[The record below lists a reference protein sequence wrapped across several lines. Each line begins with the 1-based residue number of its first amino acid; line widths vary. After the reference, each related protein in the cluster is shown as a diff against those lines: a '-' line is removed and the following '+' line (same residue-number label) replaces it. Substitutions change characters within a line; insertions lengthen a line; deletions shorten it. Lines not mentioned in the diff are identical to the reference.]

1 MKSILITGVS
11 RGIGLSIAK
20 EFIQNDYFVF
30 GTSRSKFALSKALES
45 NNCEHLI
52 VDVND
57 RDSIASIMKDI
68 PGENNTL
75 DCLVNNAGIT
85 ADQLFIRMKDS
96 EWDDVI
102 NTNLTGIFN
111 ITKPVSKIMLKQ
123 KSGSIIN
130 ISSVSGLMGNAGQ
143 VNYSSSKSALL
154 GFTKSLAKELAPRGI
169 NVNCICPG
177 FIESDM
183 TNELTSDQRDQA
195 LSQIPLGNFG
205 SDTDIAKLTLFLSS
219 DNAKYITGQ
228 SISVDGGMYMQT
240 YLLILRLLR

>member
-1 MKSILITGVS
+1 MKSVLITGVS

-30 GTSRSKFALSKALES
+30 GTSRSKFDLSKALES
-45 NNCEHLI
+45 NNCKHLI

-57 RDSIASIMKDI
+57 RDSIASLMKDI

-111 ITKPVSKIMLKQ
+111 ITKPVSKMMLKQ

-195 LSQIPLGNFG
+195 LNQIPLGSFG

-228 SISVDGGMYMQT
+228 SISVDGGMYM
-240 YLLILRLLR
+240 

>member
-1 MKSILITGVS
+1 MKSVLITGVS

-30 GTSRSKFALSKALES
+30 GTSRSKFDLSKALES
-45 NNCEHLI
+45 NNCKHLV

-57 RDSIASIMKDI
+57 RDSITSIMKDI

-111 ITKPVSKIMLKQ
+111 ITKPVSKMMLKQ

-228 SISVDGGMYMQT
+228 SISVDGGMYM
-240 YLLILRLLR
+240 

>member
-1 MKSILITGVS
+1 MKSVLITGVS

-30 GTSRSKFALSKALES
+30 GTSRSKFDLSKALES
-45 NNCEHLI
+45 NNCKHLI

-57 RDSIASIMKDI
+57 RGSIASIMKDI

-111 ITKPVSKIMLKQ
+111 ITKPVSKMMLKQ

-130 ISSVSGLMGNAGQ
+130 ISSVSGLMGNVGQ

-195 LSQIPLGNFG
+195 LNQIPLGNFG

-219 DNAKYITGQ
+219 NNAKYITGQ
-228 SISVDGGMYMQT
+228 SISVDGGMYM
-240 YLLILRLLR
+240 

>member
-1 MKSILITGVS
+1 MKSVLITGVS

-20 EFIQNDYFVF
+20 EFIHNDYFVF
-30 GTSRSKFALSKALES
+30 GTSRSKFDLAKALES
-45 NNCEHLI
+45 SNCKHLI

-57 RDSIASIMKDI
+57 RDSIASVMKDI

-111 ITKPVSKIMLKQ
+111 ITKPVSKMMLKQ

-219 DNAKYITGQ
+219 NNAKYITGQ
-228 SISVDGGMYMQT
+228 SISVDGGMYM
-240 YLLILRLLR
+240 

>member
-1 MKSILITGVS
+1 MKSVLITGVS

-30 GTSRSKFALSKALES
+30 GTSRSKLDLSKALES
-45 NNCEHLI
+45 NNCKHLI

-57 RDSIASIMKDI
+57 RDSITSIMKDI

-111 ITKPVSKIMLKQ
+111 ITKPVSKMMLKQ

-228 SISVDGGMYMQT
+228 SISVDGGMYM
-240 YLLILRLLR
+240 

>member
-1 MKSILITGVS
+1 MKSVLITGVS

-30 GTSRSKFALSKALES
+30 GTSRSKFDLSEALDSS
-45 NNCEHLI
+45 NCQHFI

-111 ITKPVSKIMLKQ
+111 ITKPVSKMMLKQ

-130 ISSVSGLMGNAGQ
+130 IASVSGLMGNAGQ

-228 SISVDGGMYMQT
+228 SISVDGGMYM
-240 YLLILRLLR
+240 

>member
-1 MKSILITGVS
+1 MKSVLVTGVS

-20 EFIQNDYFVF
+20 EFIQNDYFVI
-30 GTSRSKFALSKALES
+30 GTSRSKFDLSKALES
-45 NNCEHLI
+45 NNCQHLM

-57 RDSIASIMKDI
+57 RDSIASLMKDI

-195 LSQIPLGNFG
+195 LNQIPLGSFG
-205 SDTDIAKLTLFLSS
+205 FDTDIAKLTLFLSS

-228 SISVDGGMYMQT
+228 SISVDGGMYM
-240 YLLILRLLR
+240 

>member
-1 MKSILITGVS
+1 MKSVLITGVS

-30 GTSRSKFALSKALES
+30 GTSRSKFDLSKALES
-45 NNCEHLI
+45 NNCKHLI

-57 RDSIASIMKDI
+57 RDSITSIMKDI

-111 ITKPVSKIMLKQ
+111 ITKPVSKMMLKQ

-195 LSQIPLGNFG
+195 LRQIPLGSFG

-228 SISVDGGMYMQT
+228 SISVDGGMYM
-240 YLLILRLLR
+240 

>member
-1 MKSILITGVS
+1 MKSVLITGVS

-30 GTSRSKFALSKALES
+30 GTSRSKFDLAKALES
-45 NNCEHLI
+45 SNCKHLI

-57 RDSIASIMKDI
+57 RDSIASVMKDI

-111 ITKPVSKIMLKQ
+111 ITKPVSKMMLKQ
-123 KSGSIIN
+123 KSG
-130 ISSVSGLMGNAGQ
+130 
-143 VNYSSSKSALL
+143 
-154 GFTKSLAKELAPRGI
+154 PRGI

-195 LSQIPLGNFG
+195 LSHIPLGNFG
-205 SDTDIAKLTLFLSS
+205 SDTDIAKLSLFLSS

-228 SISVDGGMYMQT
+228 SISVDGGMYM
-240 YLLILRLLR
+240 

>member
-1 MKSILITGVS
+1 MRSVLITGVS

-20 EFIQNDYFVF
+20 EFIHNNYFVF
-30 GTSRSKFALSKALES
+30 GTSRSKFDLSKALES
-45 NNCEHLI
+45 NNCKHLI

-57 RDSIASIMKDI
+57 RDSIASLMKDI

-111 ITKPVSKIMLKQ
+111 ITKPVSKMMLKQ

-228 SISVDGGMYMQT
+228 SISVDGGMYM
-240 YLLILRLLR
+240 

>member
-1 MKSILITGVS
+1 MKSVLITGVS

-30 GTSRSKFALSKALES
+30 GTSRSKFNLSKALES
-45 NNCEHLI
+45 NNCKHLI

-57 RDSIASIMKDI
+57 RDSITSIMKDI

-85 ADQLFIRMKDS
+85 SDQLFIRMKDS

-111 ITKPVSKIMLKQ
+111 ITKPVSKMMLKQ

-228 SISVDGGMYMQT
+228 SISVDGGMYM
-240 YLLILRLLR
+240 

>member
-1 MKSILITGVS
+1 MKSVLITGVS

-20 EFIQNDYFVF
+20 EFIQNNYFVF
-30 GTSRSKFALSKALES
+30 GTSRSKFDLSKALES
-45 NNCEHLI
+45 NNCKHLT

-57 RDSIASIMKDI
+57 RDSIASLMKDI

-154 GFTKSLAKELAPRGI
+154 GFTKSLAKELAPRAI

-195 LSQIPLGNFG
+195 LSQIPLGSFG

-228 SISVDGGMYMQT
+228 SISVDGGMYM
-240 YLLILRLLR
+240 

>member
-1 MKSILITGVS
+1 MKSVLITGVS

-30 GTSRSKFALSKALES
+30 GTSRSKFDLSEALDSS
-45 NNCEHLI
+45 NCQHLI

-57 RDSIASIMKDI
+57 RNSIASIMKDI
-68 PGENNTL
+68 PGENKTL

-96 EWDDVI
+96 DWDDVI

-111 ITKPVSKIMLKQ
+111 ITKPVSKTMLKQ

-195 LSQIPLGNFG
+195 LSQIPLGSFG

-228 SISVDGGMYMQT
+228 NISVDGGMYM
-240 YLLILRLLR
+240 

>member
-1 MKSILITGVS
+1 MKSVLITGVS

-30 GTSRSKFALSKALES
+30 GTSRSKFDLSKVLES
-45 NNCEHLI
+45 NNCKHLT

-57 RDSIASIMKDI
+57 RDSIASLMKDI

-111 ITKPVSKIMLKQ
+111 ITKPVSKMMLKQ

-183 TNELTSDQRDQA
+183 TNVLTSDQRDQA

-228 SISVDGGMYMQT
+228 SISVDGGMYM
-240 YLLILRLLR
+240 

>member
-1 MKSILITGVS
+1 MKSVLITGVS

-30 GTSRSKFALSKALES
+30 GTSRSKFDLSEALES
-45 NNCEHLI
+45 NNCKHLT

-57 RDSIASIMKDI
+57 RDSIASLMKDI

-111 ITKPVSKIMLKQ
+111 ITKPVSKMMLKQ

-228 SISVDGGMYMQT
+228 SISVDGGMYM
-240 YLLILRLLR
+240 

>member
-1 MKSILITGVS
+1 MKSVLITGVS

-30 GTSRSKFALSKALES
+30 GTSRSKFDLSKALES
-45 NNCEHLI
+45 NNCKHLI

-57 RDSIASIMKDI
+57 RDSISSLMKDI

-111 ITKPVSKIMLKQ
+111 ITKPVSKMMLKQ

-228 SISVDGGMYMQT
+228 SISVDGGMYM
-240 YLLILRLLR
+240 

>member
-1 MKSILITGVS
+1 MKSVLITGVS

-20 EFIQNDYFVF
+20 EFILNDYFVF
-30 GTSRSKFALSKALES
+30 GTSRSKFDLSKALES
-45 NNCEHLI
+45 SNCQHFM
-52 VDVND
+52 VDVNN
-57 RDSIASIMKDI
+57 RDLIGSIMKEI

-85 ADQLFIRMKDS
+85 ADQLFIRMKNS

-102 NTNLTGIFN
+102 NTNLTGVFN
-111 ITKPVSKIMLKQ
+111 ITKPVSKMMLKQ

-169 NVNCICPG
+169 TVNCICPG

-183 TNELTSDQRDQA
+183 TNELTSDQLDQA

-228 SISVDGGMYMQT
+228 SISVDGGMYM
-240 YLLILRLLR
+240 

>member
-1 MKSILITGVS
+1 MKSVLITGVS

-30 GTSRSKFALSKALES
+30 GTSRSKFDLSKALES
-45 NNCEHLI
+45 NNCMHLT

-57 RDSIASIMKDI
+57 RDSIASLMKDI

-111 ITKPVSKIMLKQ
+111 ITKPVSKMMLKQ

-228 SISVDGGMYMQT
+228 SISVDGGMYM
-240 YLLILRLLR
+240 

>member
-1 MKSILITGVS
+1 MKSVLITGVS

-30 GTSRSKFALSKALES
+30 GTSRSKFDLSKALES
-45 NNCEHLI
+45 NNCKHLI

-57 RDSIASIMKDI
+57 RDSIASLMKDI

-111 ITKPVSKIMLKQ
+111 ITKPVSKMMLKQ

-195 LSQIPLGNFG
+195 LRQIPLGNFG

-228 SISVDGGMYMQT
+228 SISVDGGMYM
-240 YLLILRLLR
+240 

>member
-1 MKSILITGVS
+1 MKSVLITGVS

-30 GTSRSKFALSKALES
+30 GTSRSKFDLSKALES
-45 NNCEHLI
+45 NNCKHLI

-57 RDSIASIMKDI
+57 RDSIASLMKDI

-85 ADQLFIRMKDS
+85 SDQLFIRMKDS

-111 ITKPVSKIMLKQ
+111 ITKPVSKMMLKQ

-183 TNELTSDQRDQA
+183 TNELTSDQRDRA

-228 SISVDGGMYMQT
+228 SISVDGGMYM
-240 YLLILRLLR
+240 

>member
-1 MKSILITGVS
+1 MKSVLITGVS

-30 GTSRSKFALSKALES
+30 GTSRSKFDLSKALES
-45 NNCEHLI
+45 NNCKHLI

-57 RDSIASIMKDI
+57 RDSITSIMKDI

-228 SISVDGGMYMQT
+228 SISVDGGMYM
-240 YLLILRLLR
+240 

>member
-1 MKSILITGVS
+1 MKSVLITGVS

-30 GTSRSKFALSKALES
+30 GTSRSKFDLSKALES
-45 NNCEHLI
+45 NNCTHLV

-57 RDSIASIMKDI
+57 RDSITSIMKDI

-111 ITKPVSKIMLKQ
+111 ITKPVSKMMLKQ

-228 SISVDGGMYMQT
+228 SISVDGGMYM
-240 YLLILRLLR
+240 

>member
-1 MKSILITGVS
+1 MKSVLITGVS

-30 GTSRSKFALSKALES
+30 GTSRSKFDLAKALES
-45 NNCEHLI
+45 SNCKHLI

-57 RDSIASIMKDI
+57 RDSIASVMKDI

-111 ITKPVSKIMLKQ
+111 ITKPVSKMMLKQ

-205 SDTDIAKLTLFLSS
+205 SDTDIAKLSLFLSS

-228 SISVDGGMYMQT
+228 SISVDGGMYM
-240 YLLILRLLR
+240 

>member
-1 MKSILITGVS
+1 MKSVLITGVS

-30 GTSRSKFALSKALES
+30 GTSRSKFDLSEALDSI
-45 NNCEHLI
+45 NCQHLI

-57 RDSIASIMKDI
+57 RDSIASAMKDI
-68 PGENNTL
+68 PGVNNTL

-111 ITKPVSKIMLKQ
+111 ITKPVSKMMLKQ

-169 NVNCICPG
+169 NVNCI
-177 FIESDM
+177 
-183 TNELTSDQRDQA
+183 
-195 LSQIPLGNFG
+195 
-205 SDTDIAKLTLFLSS
+205 
-219 DNAKYITGQ
+219 
-228 SISVDGGMYMQT
+228 SVSYT
-240 YLLILRLLR
+240 HLRAHET

>member
-1 MKSILITGVS
+1 MKSVLITGVS

-30 GTSRSKFALSKALES
+30 GTSRSKFDLSKVLES
-45 NNCEHLI
+45 NNCKHLT

-57 RDSIASIMKDI
+57 RDSIASLMKDI

-85 ADQLFIRMKDS
+85 SDQLFIRMKDS

-111 ITKPVSKIMLKQ
+111 ITKPVSKMMLKQ

-195 LSQIPLGNFG
+195 LSLIPLGNFG

-228 SISVDGGMYMQT
+228 SISVDGGMYM
-240 YLLILRLLR
+240 

>member
-1 MKSILITGVS
+1 MCI
-11 RGIGLSIAK
+11 
-20 EFIQNDYFVF
+20 
-30 GTSRSKFALSKALES
+30 
-45 NNCEHLI
+45 
-52 VDVND
+52 
-57 RDSIASIMKDI
+57 RDS
-68 PGENNTL
+68 NTL

-111 ITKPVSKIMLKQ
+111 ITKPVSKMMLKQ

-195 LSQIPLGNFG
+195 LSQIPLGSFG

-228 SISVDGGMYMQT
+228 SISVDGGMYM
-240 YLLILRLLR
+240 

>member
-1 MKSILITGVS
+1 MKSVLITGVS
-11 RGIGLSIAK
+11 RGIGLSIAQ

-30 GTSRSKFALSKALES
+30 GTSRSKFDLSKALES
-45 NNCEHLI
+45 NNCKHLI

-57 RDSIASIMKDI
+57 RDSIASLMKDI

-111 ITKPVSKIMLKQ
+111 ITKPVSKMMLKQ

-228 SISVDGGMYMQT
+228 SISVDGGMYM
-240 YLLILRLLR
+240 

>member
-1 MKSILITGVS
+1 MKSVFITGIS

-30 GTSRSKFALSKALES
+30 GTSRSKFDLSKALES
-45 NNCEHLI
+45 SNCQHLK

-57 RDSIASIMKDI
+57 RDSIASLMKDI

-85 ADQLFIRMKDS
+85 ADQLFIRMKNS

-111 ITKPVSKIMLKQ
+111 ITKPVSKMMLKQ

-228 SISVDGGMYMQT
+228 SISVDGGMYM
-240 YLLILRLLR
+240 

>member
-1 MKSILITGVS
+1 MKSVLITGVS

-30 GTSRSKFALSKALES
+30 GTSRSKFDLSKALES
-45 NNCEHLI
+45 NNCKHLT

-57 RDSIASIMKDI
+57 RDSISSHMKDI

-195 LSQIPLGNFG
+195 LSQIPLGSFG

-228 SISVDGGMYMQT
+228 SISVDGGMYM
-240 YLLILRLLR
+240 

>member
-1 MKSILITGVS
+1 MKSVLITGVS

-30 GTSRSKFALSKALES
+30 GTSRSKFDLSKALES
-45 NNCEHLI
+45 NNCKHLA

-111 ITKPVSKIMLKQ
+111 ITKPVSKMMLKR

-195 LSQIPLGNFG
+195 LSQIPLGSFG

-228 SISVDGGMYMQT
+228 SISVDGGMYM
-240 YLLILRLLR
+240 

>member
-1 MKSILITGVS
+1 MKSVLITGVS

-30 GTSRSKFALSKALES
+30 GTSRSKFDLSKALES
-45 NNCEHLI
+45 NNCKHLI

-57 RDSIASIMKDI
+57 RDSIASLMKDI

-102 NTNLTGIFN
+102 NTNLTGTFN
-111 ITKPVSKIMLKQ
+111 ITKPVSKMMLKQ

-130 ISSVSGLMGNAGQ
+130 ISSVSGLMGNVGQ

-228 SISVDGGMYMQT
+228 SISVDGGMYM
-240 YLLILRLLR
+240 